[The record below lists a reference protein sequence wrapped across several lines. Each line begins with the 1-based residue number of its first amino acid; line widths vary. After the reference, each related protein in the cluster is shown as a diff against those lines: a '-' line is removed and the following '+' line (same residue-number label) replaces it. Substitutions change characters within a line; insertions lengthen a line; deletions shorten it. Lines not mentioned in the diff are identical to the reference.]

1 MTVNEFRRLT
11 QGRADSS
18 WCEYFGVGAATFRRW
33 KTGKARIPGAVERL
47 LRIRCNELSALAGA
61 SGKDWEDFSFGPD
74 GKFYHPFWSRGFDA
88 GQLKAM
94 FFQVQDAWADKRDL
108 ERLRAELVELRKS
121 EAFYRRQCQVES
133 RMGLML
139 SRIAG

>member
-1 MTVNEFRRLT
+1 MRSIESFADLVAGLNEDYLSGFLQVDLKT
-11 QGRADSS
+11 L
-18 WCEYFGVGAATFRRW
+18 RRW
-33 KTGKARIPGAVERL
+33 KRGTAKPPHAVTLL
-47 LRIRCNELSALAGA
+47 LRLKFESDLAALG
-61 SGKDWEDFSFGPD
+61 GPDWEGFRLCGHD
-74 GKFYHPFWSRGFDA
+74 GKLYHPFWSRGFDA